1 MIRIRQNTQI
11 PFLAENRKAEIRNI
25 IIISKYI
32 PRSTYVYII
41 YIENIY
47 IGRYNFLCLTV
58 KILIRNKKLF
68 AFFSKGK
75 STASHTEAFFVL
87 PFFQPILVTHHSDIS
102 EFFNTAFPFRLE
114 DFQMLLKISRSLSR
128 PT

>member
-47 IGRYNFLCLTV
+47 IGRYNFFCV
-58 KILIRNKKLF
+58 
-68 AFFSKGK
+68 
-75 STASHTEAFFVL
+75 
-87 PFFQPILVTHHSDIS
+87 
-102 EFFNTAFPFRLE
+102 
-114 DFQMLLKISRSLSR
+114 
-128 PT
+128 